1 MKNFLTNSLL
11 ARTTVLVLGISFL
24 VGSLFSGLAYIY
36 FLQAEQERA
45 VSYTAGLLD
54 TVEDT
59 MQIACYLSDRNLAK
73 DVVDGIGKRKEV
85 KSIRI
90 SNSKAVLAEF
100 HRKNSGA
107 VTALPDW
114 LVPGTGQ
121 INKTIYSPFNL
132 REPVCQA
139 SIELSQPEIRNHSN
153 RNAGFIAALLL
164 IEMIVLSVVAGG
176 LILLMVVR
184 PIQKIS
190 RGLHRLNAEQGQQL
204 PALSSHRYDELG
216 TLIDDINLLIIKLV
230 ALISKERALK
240 TEHEKGE
247 LKLRTIF
254 EKAETGIFQLNDS
267 GEILASN
274 PAFRRMLA
282 LPEHLSHAPDAL
294 LRLMEGQELRLHLMI
309 YQATHQQQTM
319 AEDFCIEPEQSGGQK
334 KWIHLVVHSASEGV
348 LQGLI
353 NDVTERKRQEEQA
366 QRLAVTDHLTGLNN
380 RLGFEREIQ
389 RLHKEHLANNGQPF
403 VLMMIDLDQF
413 KQVNDTLGHHA
424 GDQVLRH
431 FATLLNSVLRK
442 TDFTAR
448 LGGDEFVALLKD
460 VHEYATAQ
468 KVAEKIL
475 SLVAEPVMIE
485 DSSEARIGASIG
497 ICFADQSAFDIQ
509 ELMNAADD
517 AMYTVKQSGRNG
529 FHLRILNP
537 PESVP
542 K

>member
-1 MKNFLTNSLL
+1 MKKIFANSLL
-11 ARTTVLVLGISFL
+11 ARTTVMVLGISFL

-59 MQIACYLSDRNLAK
+59 MQIACYLSDKNLAK
-73 DVVDGIGKRKEV
+73 DVVDGIGKRREV
-85 KSIRI
+85 KTIRI

-100 HRKNSGA
+100 NRKSNA
-107 VTALPDW
+107 TVTALPDW

-121 INKTIYSPFNL
+121 IHKTIYSPFNL
-132 REPVCQA
+132 HEPVCQA
-139 SIELSQPEIRNHSN
+139 TIELSQPEIRNHSN

-164 IEMIVLSVVAGG
+164 LEMIVLSVVAGSM
-176 LILLMVVR
+176 ILLKVIR

-190 RGLHRLNAEQGQQL
+190 RGLHKLNAEQGQQL
-204 PALSSHRYDELG
+204 PALSRHRQDELG

-230 ALISKERALK
+230 ALISKERDLK

-254 EKAETGIFQLNDS
+254 EKAETGIFQLTDS
-267 GEILASN
+267 GEVLASN
-274 PAFRRMLA
+274 PAFRRMLG
-282 LPEHLSHAPDAL
+282 LPEQQSQAPDAL
-294 LRLMEGQELRLHLMI
+294 LRLLEGQELRLHLMI
-309 YQATHQQQTM
+309 YQAIHQQQTM
-319 AEDFCIEPEQSGGQK
+319 AEDFCIEPEHSGGQK

-366 QRLAVTDHLTGLNN
+366 HRLAITDHLTGLHN

-389 RLHKEHLANNGQPF
+389 RLYKEHLAGNGQPF
-403 VLMMIDLDQF
+403 VMMMIDLDRF
-413 KQVNDTLGHHA
+413 KQVNDTLGHYA

-431 FATLLNSVLRK
+431 FATLLSSVLRK

-448 LGGDEFVALLKD
+448 AGGDEFIALLRD
-460 VHEYATAQ
+460 ITDSMTAQ

-475 SLVAEPVMIE
+475 HLVAEPVLLE
-485 DSSEARIGASIG
+485 DGSEACIGASIG
-497 ICFADQSAFDIQ
+497 ICFADQSGFDVQ

-517 AMYTVKQSGRNG
+517 AMYAVKQSGRNG
-529 FHLRILNP
+529 YHIRFLKTVTSA
-537 PESVP
+537 PE
-542 K
+542 